1 MPTTRLG
8 VLFIVSSPSG
18 GGKTTLIREVIDR
31 LTQRGLEGHFSV
43 SHTTRPRRPAE
54 TDGTD
59 YHFVDRPGFEAMVQR
74 GEFLEWAEYN
84 GNLYGTAR
92 AEVETCLDEGQD
104 VFLDIEV
111 QGANQVKT
119 QIPDVVKIFVYPP
132 SYEVLKQRLV
142 ARRQDAPES
151 IRQRLLW
158 AMREFGVAGEF
169 DYAIINDRL
178 DEAVDELL
186 GICIAEHQRPKR
198 LKPSLDA
205 IYEAYRHALEKD
217 DP

>member
-1 MPTTRLG
+1 MPTTKLG

-18 GGKTTLIREVIDR
+18 GGKTTLIREAIDR
-31 LTQRGLEGHFSV
+31 LVERGIEGHFSV
-43 SHTTRPRRPAE
+43 SHTTRPRRPSE

-59 YHFVDRPGFEAMVQR
+59 YNFVDRSTFEAMVQR
-74 GEFLEWAEYN
+74 GDFLEWAEYN
-84 GNLYGTAR
+84 DNFYGTAR
-92 AEVETCLDEGQD
+92 AEVETCLKAGQD

-132 SYEVLKQRLV
+132 SFEVLKQRLLE
-142 ARRQDAPES
+142 RRQDSPES

-198 LKPSLDA
+198 LKPNLDA
-205 IYEAYRHALEKD
+205 IYEAYRYALEKD
-217 DP
+217 TP